1 MSVVSLDAGK
11 GASMGGI
18 ETENIDLSQASFWK
32 SSPAGLRQ
40 CLGV

>member
-18 ETENIDLSQASFWK
+18 ETENIDLSQVPFGKA
-32 SSPAGLRQ
+32 AL
-40 CLGV
+40 